1 MNAKTKYF
9 LKTMRLGF
17 RSWKEEDLD
26 LALGLWGD
34 EQVTYLIDTRGELSK
49 QQVWDKLGKEI
60 ALEKSQGIQYSVSYT
75 HLRAHET

>member
-9 LKTMRLGF
+9 LKTKRLGV

-34 EQVTYLIDTRGELSK
+34 EQVTYLIDIRGKLSK
-49 QQVWDKLGKEI
+49 QQVGDKL
-60 ALEKSQGIQYSVSYT
+60 S
-75 HLRAHET
+75 